1 MTIRFTRRAAEQR
14 APIRLGGLTTLEGPF
29 ATGGQDAYRCVQIEL
44 ERINSTIGGRRIEF
58 IRESS
63 NAQADVALARARKLI
78 EQDNVDIILGPL
90 SGAEGIA
97 LRDYSRTLTGKTIVN
112 GSSGAADT
120 TLRNPSPNFFR
131 FSTDGTQ
138 WMAGLGN
145 HVYRNL
151 NIREVAVTAG
161 DYAFPYAQVFGFNI
175 EFCRAG
181 GRVQHYW
188 APLGTTDFTSQIAQI
203 NRSNAGAIVIVHGGT
218 DGLAFMTQYAQ
229 AGGNKPL
236 IAGSIM
242 ADQTMLSARGPHRRV
257 MVGMIS
263 GGPIADVIDDPNWRE
278 FVERYRRRWLNEG
291 GFQSPSIHG
300 VNYTTNLYG
309 ILHALRAVDGD
320 LSNNQAPAKSAG
332 FDVTPSAASI
342 LIRQPTLTGRSRFSV
357 RRRTKLPD
365 SPSVSWSTSG
375 SSAMRA
381 PSSSGM
387 VSTALR
393 CGNSMPG
400 ASVREITKVSSASG
414 SVSPWIGT
422 VKVVVADPAAKRATP
437 EGKALPAKSAA
448 SAGWLPPATTL
459 QGTSATTPRGPPRSS
474 VTVSAVVPAS
484 PSAALDTPAK
494 VTVASSLSTTIC
506 AVAEP
511 GTNRPKGSLSLI
523 SIVSSASTAESVRSC
538 TEITL

>member
-1 MTIRFTRRAAEQR
+1 MRYSLTRRTALLGTAGLAATGLAAPAIAQR

-29 ATGGQDAYRCVQIEL
+29 ATGGQDAYRCVQMEL
-44 ERINSTIGGRRIEF
+44 ERINNTAGGRRIEF

-97 LRDYSRTLTGKTIVN
+97 LRDYSRTLTGRTIVN

-131 FSTDGTQ
+131 FNTDGTQ

-145 HVYRNL
+145 HVFRTMG
-151 NIREVAVTAG
+151 IKEVAVTAG

-181 GRVQHYW
+181 GRSTHYW
-188 APLGTTDFTSQIAQI
+188 APLGTTDFGAQIAQI
-203 NRSNAGAIVIVHGGT
+203 NRSDAGAIVVVHGGT

-229 AGGNKPL
+229 AGGSKPL

-242 ADQTMLSARGPHRRV
+242 ADQSMLSARGPHRRV

-300 VNYTTNLYG
+300 VNYTTNLLG
-309 ILHALRAVDGD
+309 ILHALNAVDGD
-320 LSNNQAPAKSAG
+320 LSGNQAAFQRALA
-332 FDVTPSAASI
+332 AASFNA
-342 LIRQPTLTGRSRFSV
+342 PT
-357 RRRTKLPD
+357 
-365 SPSVSWSTSG
+365 
-375 SSAMRA
+375 
-381 PSSSGM
+381 
-387 VSTALR
+387 
-393 CGNSMPG
+393 G
-400 ASVREITKVSSASG
+400 ASVKLDHNRQAISDIFLNRIEERDGRAQ
-414 SVSPWIGT
+414 
-422 VKVVVADPAAKRATP
+422 VVAFARANAVNQTLGTP
-437 EGKALPAKSAA
+437 EAQFLALGSPSRDNP
-448 SAGWLPPATTL
+448 GC
-459 QGTSATTPRGPPRSS
+459 
-474 VTVSAVVPAS
+474 VPAS
-484 PSAALDTPAK
+484 S
-494 VTVASSLSTTIC
+494 
-506 AVAEP
+506 
-511 GTNRPKGSLSLI
+511 
-523 SIVSSASTAESVRSC
+523 
-538 TEITL
+538 

>member
-1 MTIRFTRRAAEQR
+1 MSASITRRAALLGGVSLAGGLAAPVIAQN

-29 ATGGQDAYRCVQIEL
+29 ATGGQDSFRCVQMEL
-44 ERINSTIGGRRIEF
+44 ERINNTVGGRRIEF

-112 GSSGAADT
+112 GSSGASDT

-151 NIREVAVTAG
+151 GIREVAISAG
-161 DYAFPYAQVFGFNI
+161 DYAFPYAQVFGFNL

-188 APLGTTDFTSQIAQI
+188 APLGTTDFSAQIAQI
-203 NRSNAGAIVIVHGGT
+203 NRSNAGAVVVVHGGT

-236 IAGSIM
+236 IGGSIM

-257 MVGMIS
+257 MVGMLS
-263 GGPIADVIDDPNWRE
+263 GGPIADVIDDQNWRE
-278 FVERYRRRWLNEG
+278 FVERYRRRWANEG

-309 ILHALRAVDGD
+309 ILAGLRAVDGD
-320 LSNNQAPAKSAG
+320 LSGNQAAFQRALAAAQVTAPTGAAVRLDHNRQAISDIFLNRIEERDGRAQVVA
-332 FDVTPSAASI
+332 FDRTP
-342 LIRQPTLTGRSRFSV
+342 QVNQTLGTPEAQFLALG
-357 RRRTKLPD
+357 
-365 SPSVSWSTSG
+365 
-375 SSAMRA
+375 A
-381 PSSSGM
+381 PS
-387 VSTALR
+387 R
-393 CGNSMPG
+393 DNPG
-400 ASVREITKVSSASG
+400 CV
-414 SVSPWIGT
+414 
-422 VKVVVADPAAKRATP
+422 PAAT
-437 EGKALPAKSAA
+437 
-448 SAGWLPPATTL
+448 
-459 QGTSATTPRGPPRSS
+459 
-474 VTVSAVVPAS
+474 
-484 PSAALDTPAK
+484 
-494 VTVASSLSTTIC
+494 
-506 AVAEP
+506 
-511 GTNRPKGSLSLI
+511 
-523 SIVSSASTAESVRSC
+523 
-538 TEITL
+538 

>member
-1 MTIRFTRRAAEQR
+1 MPITTTRRATLLGSAGLAGAALASPAIAQR

-29 ATGGQDAYRCVQIEL
+29 ATGGQDAYRCVQMEL
-44 ERINSTIGGRRIEF
+44 ERINSSIGGRRIEF

-145 HVYRNL
+145 HVFRNM
-151 NIREVAVTAG
+151 NIREVAVSAG

-175 EFCRAG
+175 EYCRAG

-188 APLGTTDFTSQIAQI
+188 APLGTTDFSAQIAQI
-203 NRSNAGAIVIVHGGT
+203 NRSSAGAVVVVHGGT

-229 AGGNKPL
+229 SGGTKPL

-263 GGPIADVIDDPNWRE
+263 GGPIADVIDDPTWRE

-309 ILHALRAVDGD
+309 ILHALREVDGD
-320 LSNNQAPAKSAG
+320 LGNNQQAFQRALAAARITAPTGAAVRLDHNRQAISDIFLNRIEERDGRAQVVA
-332 FDVTPSAASI
+332 FARADAVNQTLNTPEQQFLALGAPSRDNPGCVPAAS
-342 LIRQPTLTGRSRFSV
+342 
-357 RRRTKLPD
+357 
-365 SPSVSWSTSG
+365 
-375 SSAMRA
+375 
-381 PSSSGM
+381 
-387 VSTALR
+387 
-393 CGNSMPG
+393 
-400 ASVREITKVSSASG
+400 
-414 SVSPWIGT
+414 
-422 VKVVVADPAAKRATP
+422 
-437 EGKALPAKSAA
+437 
-448 SAGWLPPATTL
+448 
-459 QGTSATTPRGPPRSS
+459 
-474 VTVSAVVPAS
+474 
-484 PSAALDTPAK
+484 
-494 VTVASSLSTTIC
+494 
-506 AVAEP
+506 
-511 GTNRPKGSLSLI
+511 
-523 SIVSSASTAESVRSC
+523 
-538 TEITL
+538 